1 MATPQRATP
10 TAPGR
15 SVSQG
20 LDEPQE
26 VLPHDHPSF
35 EEIAAEA
42 YAIYMANGANHGN
55 DITDWLEAEQRV
67 RERRAAAG

>member
-10 TAPGR
+10 PVSDWGESPR
-15 SVSQG
+15 SN
-20 LDEPQE
+20 EPQE

-35 EEIAAEA
+35 EEVAAEA

-55 DITDWLEAEQRV
+55 DVGDWLEAEQRI
-67 RERRAAAG
+67 RERRAPRG